1 MDIVE
6 GWIGKGSI
14 ISGSELYWRIGYYIF
29 SWLAIANFYYITE
42 KNIFQRKTK
51 YIFMYSAVGEG
62 IVSIAL
68 YFTTIR
74 THFVLQIFA
83 TIGFFLCG
91 VAPIILYL
99 VIAIKSTGIIRKSSF
114 LVTFGLL
121 FLVLGVLCLLPESQ
135 YVVWTVTGQL
145 LDAWFVAVV
154 GPLCL
159 LTGLILLLY
168 GYIKMFSLF

>member
-68 YFTTIR
+68 YFTTS
-74 THFVLQIFA
+74 TDSFCPTNFCNNWIF
-83 TIGFFLCG
+83 
-91 VAPIILYL
+91 
-99 VIAIKSTGIIRKSSF
+99 
-114 LVTFGLL
+114 
-121 FLVLGVLCLLPESQ
+121 
-135 YVVWTVTGQL
+135 
-145 LDAWFVAVV
+145 
-154 GPLCL
+154 PLWGCPYYS
-159 LTGLILLLY
+159 I
-168 GYIKMFSLF
+168 S

>member
-68 YFTTIR
+68 YFTTST

-99 VIAIKSTGIIRKSSF
+99 VIAIKSTGIIRKLSF
-114 LVTFGLL
+114 LRNIWVTFPCIRRPL
-121 FLVLGVLCLLPESQ
+121 FI
-135 YVVWTVTGQL
+135 T
-145 LDAWFVAVV
+145 
-154 GPLCL
+154 
-159 LTGLILLLY
+159 
-168 GYIKMFSLF
+168 